1 MTTPI
6 ELQVAPGFR
15 YLKDLYPESRGMG
28 LSYYPYSSIYSGLVP
43 SWTATAGNLT
53 SPPEQQVVITPGSA
67 YLDSQLSTLASQV
80 TLAVPT
86 TNAVVGDNYY
96 YIILNPSR
104 RVVPYI
110 GSTRPTTLLNGD
122 AVSEGDWA
130 VQCAD
135 LDEYLIANAFFKR
148 TSSDSWQQSIS
159 NDPINDLIFQ
169 APIVP
174 SQKGKNR
181 HWGNQ
186 VAPKVTASNFQV
198 NIVEKRVYIGSVYPP
213 YVNSNSL
220 ALLRDC
226 ASLHIAT
233 LVINFNEGT
242 GAARTLNTSKSYL
255 TVVNNVKNP

>member
-1 MTTPI
+1 MATPI

-43 SWTATAGNLT
+43 SWTANTSVTNPDQTVAITA
-53 SPPEQQVVITPGSA
+53 GSA
-67 YLDSQLSTLASQV
+67 YLDSQLSTLAANISV
-80 TLAVPT
+80 TVDITADTP
-86 TNAVVGDNYY
+86 VGDNFF

-104 RVVPYI
+104 RVIPYV
-110 GSTRPTTLLNGD
+110 TTQPTTLLNGV
-122 AVSEGDWA
+122 AVADGDWA
-130 VQCAD
+130 VKCAD
-135 LDEYLIANAFFKR
+135 LDEYLIANTFYKR
-148 TSSDSWQQSIS
+148 VAGAWQQSVS
-159 NDPINDLIFQ
+159 GDPVNDLIFQ

-174 SQKGKNR
+174 SQTGKNR

-186 VAPKVTASNFQV
+186 VSTTIAASNFQV
-198 NIVEKRVYIGSVYPP
+198 NIVEKRVYIGNVYPP

-233 LVINFNEGT
+233 LVAHIKSD
-242 GAARTLNTSKSYL
+242 RTLDTAKSYL
-255 TVVNNVKNP
+255 KAVNNVKNP

>member
-15 YLKDLYPESRGMG
+15 FLKDLYPESRGMG

-43 SWTATAGNLT
+43 SWTATAGNLST
-53 SPPEQQVVITPGSA
+53 PPAQTVSISAGSA
-67 YLDSQLSTLASQV
+67 YLDSQLSTLASSV
-80 TLAVPT
+80 DITVPT
-86 TNAVVGDNYY
+86 TSAAVGDNYY

-104 RVVPYI
+104 RVVPYV
-110 GSTRPTTLLNGD
+110 GSTKPSTLLNGD
-122 AVSEGDWA
+122 SVTEGDWA

-135 LDEYLIANAFFKR
+135 LDEYLIANSFFKR
-148 TSSDSWQQSIS
+148 VGSSWQQSIS

-186 VAPKVTASNFQV
+186 VASKVTASNFQV

-242 GAARTLNTSKSYL
+242 GTARTLNTDKSYL